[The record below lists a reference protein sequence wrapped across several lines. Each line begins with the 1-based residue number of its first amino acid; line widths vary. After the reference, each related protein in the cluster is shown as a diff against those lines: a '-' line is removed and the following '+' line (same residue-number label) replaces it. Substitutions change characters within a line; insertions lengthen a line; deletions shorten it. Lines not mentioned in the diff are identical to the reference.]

1 MKSGKLNEEE
11 KQWLIENYSKLGK
24 KECMRYLNR
33 SDASI
38 RHHASVLCLKQD
50 KNSDFFKDW
59 QERAKLSKIGK
70 KRPEQALVMKRNHDQ
85 GKFLMDDKRKKAISE
100 RTKKR
105 LKEKGHPKGMLGK
118 KHSNEFSKIM
128 SERVTKMWQDPNCV
142 LNSSEYRQKLSD
154 RQSKFMRERMKNNT
168 NIYSNAKR
176 GFRDDLGYFVRS
188 GWEANYARYL
198 KWLVSKNQIKGFEY
212 EPDTFWFEEIK
223 RGVRS
228 YLPDFKVTN
237 NDGSIEYHEV
247 KGYMDAKSKTK
258 LSRMKKYYPQ
268 VKLIL
273 IDQKVYESIKKI
285 SKMIP
290 NWEN

>member
-1 MKSGKLNEEE
+1 MAKALNEQEIE
-11 KQWLIENYSKLGK
+11 WLIENYPLLGKKACMEYLGK
-24 KECMRYLNR
+24 KESTIRQYA
-33 SDASI
+33 SD
-38 RHHASVLCLKQD
+38 LKLRQD
-50 KNSDFFKDW
+50 KNSDFFKEW
-59 QERAKLSKIGK
+59 QERARLSKIGK
-70 KRPEQALVMKRNHDQ
+70 KRPEQALVIKRNHEQ
-85 GKFLMDDKRKKAISE
+85 GKFKMDDKRKKDISD
-100 RTKKR
+100 RMKKMWEQ
-105 LKEKGHPKGMLGK
+105 KEHPKGMLGK
-118 KHSNEFSKIM
+118 KHSNEVLKALSEHSK
-128 SERVTKMWQDPNCV
+128 EMWKNPDFV
-142 LNSSEYRQKLSD
+142 LNTQEHRQKISD

-176 GFRDDLGYFVRS
+176 GVRDDLGYFVRS
-188 GWEANYARYL
+188 SWEANYARYL

-273 IDQKVYESIKKI
+273 IDQKAYEGIKKI